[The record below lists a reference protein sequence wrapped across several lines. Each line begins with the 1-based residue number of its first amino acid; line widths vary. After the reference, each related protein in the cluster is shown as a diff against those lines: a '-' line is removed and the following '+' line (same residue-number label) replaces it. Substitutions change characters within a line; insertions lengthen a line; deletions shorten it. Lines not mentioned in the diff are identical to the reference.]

1 MGKFV
6 DLIGQTFGEWTVLS
20 YAGVKGK
27 NGYWLC
33 RCSCG
38 KEQEVRG
45 AHIYGAV
52 KQKVVVIIKTFLLGV
67 NLAG

>member
-6 DLIGQTFGEWTVLS
+6 DLTGQVFGEWTVLS

-38 KEQEVRG
+38 KEQENRG
-45 AHIYGAV
+45 THLRG
-52 KQKVVVIIKTFLLGV
+52 G
-67 NLAG
+67 